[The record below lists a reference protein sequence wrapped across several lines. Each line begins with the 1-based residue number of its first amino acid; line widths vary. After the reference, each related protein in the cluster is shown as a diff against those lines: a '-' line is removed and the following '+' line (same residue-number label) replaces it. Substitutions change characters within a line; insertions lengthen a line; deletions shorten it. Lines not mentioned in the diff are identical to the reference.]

1 MSGRRIFSND
11 RDATYNNFYN
21 NRINK
26 KLQTIDPIKPPITVV
41 QASSSYR
48 YEGEHIKKNCNNN
61 GFMYPYG
68 HYSFPMINPPVVPP
82 IEFLVEQAVLE
93 YGVANFNNICHTPV
107 SSCLGVEEEGVDA
120 CIGMVEH
127 VGHIGHVGHAG
138 QECHVGQAGHIGIN
152 NDFQIEMELL
162 KNYRFKCYECINPC
176 CSANMLAL
184 QMIRE
189 SRSTRSGTVMTT
201 MTYGSTGTTTTTT
214 TTVKL

>member
-11 RDATYNNFYN
+11 RDATYNNYYN
-21 NRINK
+21 SRVNNK
-26 KLQTIDPIKPPITVV
+26 PQTIDPLKPPMTVV

-48 YEGEHIKKNCNNN
+48 YEGEHIKKLCNNG
-61 GFMYPYG
+61 GFIYPYG

-82 IEFLVEQAVLE
+82 IEFLAEQAVLE
-93 YGVANFNNICHTPV
+93 YGVANFNNICETPV
-107 SSCLGVEEEGVDA
+107 SSCLGVMEEEGVNA
-120 CIGMVEH
+120 CIGMVDH
-127 VGHIGHVGHAG
+127 VGNVGHVG
-138 QECHVGQAGHIGIN
+138 QVDHVGNIGN
-152 NDFQIEMELL
+152 NEFQIEMELL